1 MFDPTVLDTFL
12 ALVQIDSP
20 SGEEA
25 VIASHLIDRLTS
37 LGCEAWTD
45 SHGNVVG
52 RRPGRGDGAS
62 LPPIILS
69 AHMDTV
75 VPGHGVRPRVVDGVV
90 RSDGSTIL
98 GADDK
103 AGLTAILTALA
114 RTMADGASSRP
125 VELALTVQEETG
137 LTGAKL
143 MDHSQFVA
151 RDAIVIDSAGPVGA
165 IVGKGPAQDSL
176 TFEIHGKASHAGVS
190 PEDGISAI
198 VVAANA
204 IDGMRLGR
212 IDATTTANL
221 GVIHG
226 GMATNIIPPSV
237 VIRGEAR
244 GIHPESLAAQVAHMR
259 ERFESAARAL
269 GATVDI
275 TVTRMYDSINLDE
288 NTPVVQ
294 LVQRAM
300 RSVDVAPLMIST
312 GGGSDANVMA
322 GRGISV
328 ANLGFGVVGPH
339 ALDEHISVAD
349 LNRVADVVTA
359 ILSDVE

>member
-12 ALVQIDSP
+12 TLVQIDSP
-20 SGEEA
+20 SGEESA
-25 VIASHLIDRLTS
+25 IAADLLARLRL
-37 LGCEAWTD
+37 LGCEVWTD
-45 SHGNVVG
+45 PHGNVVG
-52 RRPGRGDGAS
+52 RRPGRGAGAS

-75 VPGHGVRPRVVDGVV
+75 VPGHGVRPQVVDGVI

-114 RTMADGASSRP
+114 RTNADGESSRP
-125 VELALTVQEETG
+125 VELALTVEEETG

-143 MDHSQFVA
+143 MDHDQFVG
-151 RDAIVIDSAGPVGA
+151 REAIVIDSAGPVGA

-176 TFEIHGKASHAGVS
+176 TVVVHGKASHAGVS
-190 PEDGISAI
+190 PEAGVSAI

-204 IDGMRLGR
+204 ISGMRLGR

-221 GVIHG
+221 GTIEG
-226 GMATNIIPPSV
+226 GLATNIIPARL

-244 GIHPESLAAQVAHMR
+244 GINPASLNAQVAHMR
-259 ERFESAARAL
+259 ERFESEASAL
-269 GATVDI
+269 GATVEI
-275 TVTRMYDSINLDE
+275 TVTRSYDAINLDE
-288 NTPVVQ
+288 DTPVVQ

-300 RSVDVAPLMIST
+300 RSVDVAPQMIST

-349 LNRVADVVTA
+349 LNRIADVVTA
-359 ILSDVE
+359 ILNDLG